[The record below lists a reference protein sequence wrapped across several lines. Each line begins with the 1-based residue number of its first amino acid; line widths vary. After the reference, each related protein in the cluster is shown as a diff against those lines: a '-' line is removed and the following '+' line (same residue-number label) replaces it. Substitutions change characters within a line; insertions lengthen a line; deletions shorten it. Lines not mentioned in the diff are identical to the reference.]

1 MKLKSALI
9 LLNGELRDPRA
20 ARAAARAADWLI
32 CADGGARHAAALS
45 LTPDFVVGDMDSS
58 PRRSGPAGV
67 VFVIDGDQSRS
78 DFDKALEL
86 ARRLGADKVF
96 VAAARGGSLDHEL
109 VNIGVLEK
117 AQGMDA
123 LVIDGGTARLLG
135 PGRHRLPIKKGARF
149 SLLAAPSARL
159 TLEGARFGL
168 KNELLRRG
176 SRGLGNR
183 AVGAVCLTVREG
195 KVWVIDAAP
204 FRG

>member
-1 MKLKSALI
+1 MKTALI
-9 LLNGELRDPRA
+9 LLNGDLRDPRA

-32 CADGGARHAAALS
+32 CADGGARHAAALG

-58 PRRSGPAGV
+58 PRRCAPAGV
-67 VFVIDGDQSRS
+67 TFVIDGDQSRS
-78 DFDKALEL
+78 DFDKALDL
-86 ARRLGADKVF
+86 AKRLGAGKVF

-117 AQGMDA
+117 SRGMGA

-135 PGRHRLPIKKGARF
+135 PGRHRLPVKKGARF
-149 SLLAAPSARL
+149 SLLAAPRARVTL
-159 TLEGARFGL
+159 TGARFGL
-168 KNELLRRG
+168 KNEVLLRG

-183 AVGAVCLTVREG
+183 ADGAVLLTVGQG

>member
-1 MKLKSALI
+1 MKSALI

-32 CADGGARHAAALS
+32 CADGGARHAAALG
-45 LTPDFVVGDMDSS
+45 LTPDFVVGDMDSVGLVRPS
-58 PRRSGPAGV
+58 SGITFINDLDP
-67 VFVIDGDQSRS
+67 DRS
-78 DFDKALEL
+78 DFDKALDL
-86 ARRLGADKVF
+86 AKRLGAGKVF

-117 AQGMDA
+117 SRGMDA

-135 PGRHRLPIKKGARF
+135 PGRHRLPVKKGARF
-149 SLLAAPSARL
+149 SLLAAPRARVTL
-159 TLEGARFGL
+159 TGARFGL
-168 KNELLRRG
+168 KNEVLLRG

-183 AVGAVCLTVREG
+183 ADGAVLLTVNQG